1 MSKGVF
7 PEKLKLAQVIPLFK
21 KGDSFLCTNYRPISL
36 LSCFHKLFE
45 KFMKMRLENYLDNN
59 NILYQHQYG
68 FRKTYSTNLALLEA
82 VDEIYSKLNDGFYG
96 IGIYLDLQKAFD
108 TVNHDILLKKLD
120 YYGIR
125 GTPLNWFKS
134 YLLDRKQF
142 TKVNGV
148 KSSSQTVECG
158 VPQGSVLGP
167 LLFLIYINDISKAF
181 KNAIPKLFADD
192 TNIFIFHKTKDALF
206 QIANTELDSLEN
218 WLLANKLSLSIGI
231 DKETK
236 FSFFTPNKNERKDDL
251 PDLKLLGHNLPLTDY
266 VKYLGV
272 LLDDSLTFKNHI
284 AKLCDKLKQY
294 TGVFYLLRHNL
305 PKHCLRT
312 LYFTFI
318 FNNLYYCAEVYGN
331 TTASYLQPLQIAQNK
346 ALRALQFKDRYFPI
360 NEMHKEFQILKVN
373 DVIEYKLSKLI
384 HSLLKGTPRLPEVL
398 HKLII
403 PTDTIHTRN
412 TRHKH
417 QVYSKRDKKPIGK
430 RQLKCQPSQTWNNYP
445 EYIRS
450 TETHGQ
456 FKTAFYEWKLESYT
470 SSTLNFAPNMF

>member
-1 MSKGVF
+1 M
-7 PEKLKLAQVIPLFK
+7 
-21 KGDSFLCTNYRPISL
+21 
-36 LSCFHKLFE
+36 
-45 KFMKMRLENYLDNN
+45 
-59 NILYQHQYG
+59 G
-68 FRKTYSTNLALLEA
+68 F
-82 VDEIYSKLNDGFYG
+82 
-96 IGIYLDLQKAFD
+96 
-108 TVNHDILLKKLD
+108 
-120 YYGIR
+120 
-125 GTPLNWFKS
+125 
-134 YLLDRKQF
+134 
-142 TKVNGV
+142 
-148 KSSSQTVECG
+148 
-158 VPQGSVLGP
+158 
-167 LLFLIYINDISKAF
+167 
-181 KNAIPKLFADD
+181 
-192 TNIFIFHKTKDALF
+192 
-206 QIANTELDSLEN
+206 
-218 WLLANKLSLSIGI
+218 
-231 DKETK
+231 
-236 FSFFTPNKNERKDDL
+236 
-251 PDLKLLGHNLPLTDY
+251 
-266 VKYLGV
+266 
-272 LLDDSLTFKNHI
+272 FKNHI

-384 HSLLKGTPRLPEVL
+384 HSLLKGTPKLPEVL

-417 QVYSKRDKKPIGK
+417 QVYSKREKKPIGK

-450 TETHGQ
+450 TETHDQ
-456 FKTAFYEWKLESYT
+456 FKTAFYEWKLEIYT
-470 SSTLNFAPNMF
+470 SSTLNFAPNIF